1 MQGIVI
7 GGSKNIFS
15 VECDDNVTR
24 QCTIKGKKLKTEDRF
39 YNPLAAGD
47 FVNIEPDEKNNELGQ
62 IISLEPRKNAF
73 VRWNVKGRAPQLL
86 AANVDRI
93 FCVTTPDEPPFRPRF
108 VDRMLI
114 QADAANIEPVIL
126 CNKCDLPIDSDVD
139 FRLAEWERIGYT
151 MIKVSAKTGEGMSQ
165 LATML
170 EGKRSVFAG
179 QSGVGKSS
187 IVNVLDSSV
196 VLKTGSLSEK
206 YGRGTH
212 TTTRGM
218 LYHLRLNESL
228 MDGRMGATADIID
241 TPGVRRFVLDGIDA
255 DDIILY
261 FREIAPIVGTCTF
274 GMSCTH
280 TKEAGCRVLEA
291 VHAGVI
297 SEERFESYE
306 RIKEEILT
314 GNWKD

>member
-1 MQGIVI
+1 MLGTVI
-7 GGSKNIFS
+7 GGSNNIFS
-15 VECDDNVTR
+15 VECQDNITR
-24 QCTIKGKKLKTEDRF
+24 QCTIKGKKLKSEGRF
-39 YNPLAAGD
+39 YNPLAPGD
-47 FVNIEPDEKNNELGQ
+47 SVNVEPDEKDDEAGQ
-62 IISLEPRKNAF
+62 IVSLEPRKNSF

-86 AANVDRI
+86 AANIDYI

-108 VDRMLI
+108 VDRMI
-114 QADAANIEPVIL
+114 VQAEAAGIEPVII
-126 CNKCDLPIDSDVD
+126 CNKCDLPLDIDID

-151 MIKVSAKTGEGMSQ
+151 VLRVSARTGEGMSQ
-165 LATML
+165 LASML

-228 MDGRMGATADIID
+228 MEGRFGATADIID

-255 DDIILY
+255 NDVILY

-280 TKEAGCRVLEA
+280 THEAGCRVLEA

-297 SEERFESYE
+297 SEERFESWQ

-314 GNWKD
+314 GSWED